1 MHLYATVVHVSSI
14 KRFTIWTIGAEV
26 FQVLYIWFYL
36 PISDSA
42 IYGTNDDAL
51 IASISGG
58 QLTGTPDG
66 HLVFLNPLISFPISW
81 LQIFVDQFSVFSWF
95 LTFSA
100 ITSFA
105 LLFGLITIQNHL
117 SNSYKLIMSI
127 FWILSMTTF
136 VSWFALAPNYT
147 GASIFLI
154 GVSASFTYMYLSKNQ
169 KIEENNS
176 RLYLSISLITFFLS
190 ILIRRESVYIFL
202 FFLIIVL
209 IPKIRNF
216 KILIRKITILLG
228 LGLFLISI
236 NIASEE
242 LIYDTDDWGDYYKT
256 NSLRHKVQLRS
267 PERMLED
274 KFSEVGWNRS
284 NLELFYRFILV
295 DKNYMNE
302 KYMSKIIEVTK
313 ENKLNKLVNFFNVAN
328 FVGNTKIAFTAWTWI
343 VMLFTFQFFIIL
355 INKVNFSKRNEYLFL
370 NILLTAGVPTL
381 FLLLNIYYQLPDRI
395 SVSLMAASSL
405 LILTLG
411 LEDVIEKQKS
421 KRIFVYSQIVFV
433 LFFSYL
439 YIQRLQIELSAR
451 SNLYKGWISIGDQ
464 QKQSLSKLGNEIIVI
479 GSASSIKSE
488 WQNPYL
494 KFSPLDGR
502 NRTIILGWHNL
513 SPIWYKNIDYYGLAN
528 KDFFLNLMRPGVY
541 WATNADDILAMKQHL
556 SERLK
561 RDVVP
566 TDLGSIGY
574 EQYHYF
580 KF

>member
-1 MHLYATVVHVSSI
+1 MSSI

-81 LQIFVDQFSVFSWF
+81 LQIFVGQFSVFSWF

-169 KIEENNS
+169 KIEEKNS

-209 IPKIRNF
+209 IPKINNF

-236 NIASEE
+236 NIASEK

-313 ENKLNKLVNFFNVAN
+313 ENKLNKLIDFFNVSN
-328 FVGNTKIAFTAWTWI
+328 FIGNTKIAFTAWTYI
-343 VMLFTFQFFIIL
+343 VMLFTLQFLIIL

-370 NILLTAGVPTL
+370 SILLTIGVPTL

-421 KRIFVYSQIVFV
+421 IRIFVYSQLVFV
-433 LFFSYL
+433 LFVSYL
-439 YIQRLQIELSAR
+439 YMQRLQIELSAR
-451 SNLYKGWISIGDQ
+451 SDLYKGWISIGNQ
-464 QKQSLSKLGNEIIVI
+464 QKQSLSKLGSEIIVI

-494 KFSPLDGR
+494 KFSSVDER

-513 SPIWYKNIDYYGLAN
+513 SPIWYKNIDYYELDN
-528 KDFFLNLMRPGVY
+528 KDFFLNLMKPGVY
-541 WATNADDILAMKQHL
+541 WATNAGDILAMKQHL